1 MKNPSFSYCFL
12 VLFIVFSA
20 GSAVAQK
27 FEGTLTY
34 NIRYIPKSTQVK
46 AGDLEQQYG
55 NKEIVSISNAFYKAV
70 RQCDDKVLKTSIYDN
85 AARINYIQPKNASY
99 WIKDLVASDISKNL
113 HKLDNNAVVGEY
125 NCNMYYFEKTALK
138 VTFYVSQDKYAGNNP
153 TNSWYNYPTRFMG
166 PVVKLIVVNPDFTM
180 IQELTS
186 VDAKTLDGMVFETR
200 DDAIVIPSDEITNI
214 TLEPAKRR
222 ELLQCLYK
230 SIGYP
235 GFLEFNK
242 TEGKIV
248 VELLIDQTGA
258 LKNTYIRTEYF
269 KKQDESIRI
278 YNTKKILSLE
288 HKTLTKVMP
297 LVKQC
302 VTGYKFEAP
311 VSGGIK
317 VNTLFRIPFT
327 FSKNAADVAED
338 NLDLDEQDI
347 DDAFYD
353 DFDEFY

>member
-1 MKNPSFSYCFL
+1 MKNSRFNYCFL

-34 NIRYIPKSTQVK
+34 NIRYIPNSKQIKV
-46 AGDLEQQYG
+46 GDLEQQYG
-55 NKEIVSISNAFYKAV
+55 NKEVVSIRNGHYKSERLYNDA
-70 RQCDDKVLKTSIYDN
+70 VLKTIINDN
-85 AARINYIQPKNASY
+85 ANHTNYIQPKNTAY
-99 WIKDLVASDISKNL
+99 WIKDQVSPDIARKIVR
-113 HKLDNNAVVGEY
+113 LDTSATIGNYPCDV
-125 NCNMYYFEKTALK
+125 FRFSKTALK
-138 VTFYVSQDKYAGNNP
+138 VTFFISKDKYAGKNP
-153 TNSWYNYPTRFMG
+153 DNSWFTYPTPFQG
-166 PVVKLIVVNPDFTM
+166 PLVKLVIENMDYTL

-186 VDAKTLDGMVFETR
+186 VDAKTLDGKVFETR
-200 DDAIVIPSDEITNI
+200 DDAIVIPADQITNKI
-214 TLEPAKRR
+214 MEPEKRK

-235 GFLEFNK
+235 GFLEFHK
-242 TEGKIV
+242 TEGKVV
-248 VELLIDQTGA
+248 VELLIDQTGT
-258 LKNTYIRTEYF
+258 LKNTGIRTEYF
-269 KKQDESIRI
+269 KKQEESIRI

-302 VTGYKFEAP
+302 VAGYKFEAP
-311 VSGGIK
+311 VSGGKK

-327 FSKNAADVAED
+327 FSKNAADVAEE
-338 NLDLDEQDI
+338 NLDMDEQDI